1 MPIRYLLCLLISLV
15 PLSSLSQTHSA
26 TPASFTSAAFYYGA
40 QVPWDEL
47 KAFDLAVVEPAYLP
61 DGPAPDLGRTRLA
74 AYVSLGEVQP
84 SLPYARLLPAAWLR
98 GENKDWGS
106 QLIDQ
111 TDPQWP
117 AFFAEQVIDPLWQ
130 RGLRTFFVDTL
141 DAYHRF
147 AHTPQERAAQ
157 EAGMVAVIHELARRY
172 PSIRLIF
179 NRGFEIL
186 PQTHRWVDAVAAESL
201 FQRYEAGSKRYGL
214 VPEADRAWLLARLQ
228 EVQKDYRLP
237 VIAIDYVPPA
247 ERALA
252 RETARRIEGLGFIP
266 WVASPELDTLG
277 VSSVEV
283 MPRRVLVVH
292 SPVASEYEQRE
303 IGPVLHGSMP
313 LHHLGYVPDFVDTAH
328 LPELRLAGRYAGIVL
343 WLERAPD
350 SIARERLLAW
360 LSRQVAD
367 AVPLL
372 VLNQVE
378 FLLDS
383 ALGRT
388 LELKQE
394 NAVRS
399 AAPIQIEQQHPM
411 LGFETRPR
419 PSADGFFPLAPA
431 RGTPLLTLRRG
442 ELRQVAAA
450 LTPWGGYALYPY
462 VTVTL
467 PGARVGNRWVVNPFE
482 FFQQGLQLPAM
493 PVPDVT
499 TESGRRMLLVH
510 MDGDG
515 FVSRAELPGNPLA
528 GELLRDRVVQ
538 RYPIPMTISVIEAE
552 TSPQGLYPEL
562 SALAEKA
569 ARDIFRAPHVAIATH
584 SYSHPFKWGR
594 LAAGKK
600 PKSGEEAYNLNL
612 PGYTFSLEREILGS
626 VKYIETRLAPPG
638 KKVAMFLWTGDCI
651 PGSEAVGMTYGAGL
665 LNMNGGDTTA
675 TRAQP
680 TLTQVEGMGL
690 ARGPHYQV
698 FAPNQNENVYT
709 NNWLGPYYGFERVIE
724 TFEFTEAPRR
734 LKPINIYFHT
744 YLLTKRAGMQSF
756 DRIMAYALR
765 QDITPVHAADY
776 ARKVLDFQRF
786 VVARTGTGWRVRG
799 AGPLRTLRLP
809 AQLGAP
815 DLARS
820 QAVAGYRAG
829 HEGHYVHLG
838 ADAAELVLSST
849 GAPAPRLESAN
860 ARITAYER
868 EGERQRWTLEGE
880 VPLEFSL
887 ADAGACRVS
896 VAGRELQAVRRQA
909 NTLHYTLPAT
919 HAARPLEAICQR

>member
-1 MPIRYLLCLLISLV
+1 MPIRYLLCLLLNLLPALAPAQTSPTAPPSL
-15 PLSSLSQTHSA
+15 
-26 TPASFTSAAFYYGA
+26 ASVAFYYGA
-40 QVPWDEL
+40 QVPWNEL

-61 DGPAPDLGRTRLA
+61 PGPAPDLGHTRLA

-84 SLPYARLLPAAWLR
+84 SLPYARELPAAWLR

-111 TDPQWP
+111 TDPKWP

-141 DAYHRF
+141 DAYHRY
-147 AHTPQERAAQ
+147 ANTPQERAAQ

-186 PQTHRWVDAVAAESL
+186 PQTHRWVDAVVAESL
-201 FQRYEAGSKRYGL
+201 FQRYEAGRKRYDV
-214 VPEADRAWLLARLQ
+214 VPEVDRTWLLARLQ
-228 EVQKDYRLP
+228 EVQGNYQLP
-237 VIAIDYVPPA
+237 VIAIDYVPAA

-252 RETARRIEGLGFIP
+252 RETARRIQDLGFIP
-266 WVASPELDTLG
+266 WVAVPELDTLG
-277 VSSVEV
+277 VGSVEV

-303 IGPVLHGSMP
+303 IDPVVHGSMP
-313 LHHLGYVPDFVDTAH
+313 LQHLGYVPDFVDTAH
-328 LPELRLAGRYAGIVL
+328 LPDLRLAGRYAGIVL
-343 WLERAPD
+343 WLEGAPD

-372 VLNQVE
+372 VLNQLE

-383 ALGRT
+383 ALART

-399 AAPIQIEQQHPM
+399 AVPIQIEQQHAM

-419 PSADGFFPLAPA
+419 PSADSFFPLAPG
-431 RGTPLLTLRRG
+431 RGTPLLSLRRG

-467 PGARVGNRWVVNPFE
+467 PGTQVGNRWVINPFE
-482 FFQQGLQLPAM
+482 LFQQGLQLPAM

-515 FVSRAELPGNPLA
+515 FVSRSELPGNALA
-528 GELLRDRVVQ
+528 GEVLRDRVVQ
-538 RYPIPMTISVIEAE
+538 RYPVPMTLSVIEAE

-562 SALAEKA
+562 STLAEKA
-569 ARDIFRAPHVAIATH
+569 AREIFRAPHVAIATH

-594 LAAGKK
+594 LAAGKQ
-600 PKSGEEAYNLNL
+600 PQGGEDAYNLSL
-612 PGYTFSLEREILGS
+612 PGYNFSLAREIQGS

-638 KKVAMFLWTGDCI
+638 KKVSMFLWTGDCI
-651 PGSEAVGMTYGAGL
+651 PGSDAVGMAYGAGL

-675 TRAQP
+675 TRTQP

-709 NNWLGPYYGFERVIE
+709 NNWRGPYYGFERVIE

-734 LKPINIYFHT
+734 LKPLNIYFHT

-776 ARKVLDFQRF
+776 ARKVLDFQSF
-786 VVARTGTGWRVRG
+786 VVARTRTGWRVRG

-809 AQLGAP
+809 EQLGAP

-829 HEGHYVHLG
+829 REGSYVHLS
-838 ADAAELVLSST
+838 ADAAELVLTPHST
-849 GAPAPRLESAN
+849 PAPRLDSAN

-868 EGERQRWTLEGE
+868 QDGRQRWTLEGE